1 MVSSAFEGIKMINIV
16 MNIEGRKIMK
26 EKLYF

>member
-16 MNIEGRKIMK
+16 TNIEGRKIMK